1 MSTYRRGRIGTV
13 RLGLIAL
20 CAIVLVFCLEFVKG
34 PARDPLLG
42 RKLAAAELMRKGLSV
57 VREERLRL
65 GLTIDPALD
74 PNGTGIIGSDY
85 TDLTTTL
92 GSLSSKRTSTNPNFA
107 GAIVDM
113 LSEAGVKPGGSVA
126 ISFSG
131 SFPALNIAVLAA
143 VHVLELRPAIISSI
157 GASMYGANDSEL
169 TWLDMERVLR
179 QRGILPYA
187 SSAAALGGIVETEGG
202 LDRTGIGA
210 GLRAIERCSIPYLE
224 EHGEQSV
231 EKDIDTRLG
240 IYDRILGGKRPDA
253 FINVGGS
260 LASLGVCPEAAMLST
275 GLVRHV
281 RPCSG
286 PKRGIIFRMA
296 ERGVPIIHLLNI
308 KRIARRYGLPNDPV
322 PLPAVPD
329 GRVMKAHSY
338 PVPLS
343 VCALVL
349 LCALLIILK
358 HGQVP
363 ARALHTNPQDAS
375 KG

>member
-1 MSTYRRGRIGTV
+1 VGTYRRGYIGTV
-13 RLGLIAL
+13 RLGLVAL
-20 CAIVLVFCLEFVKG
+20 CAVLLVLYLESAKGTVK
-34 PARDPLLG
+34 DPLLG
-42 RKLAAAELMRKGLSV
+42 RKLAAAELMRSGLSA
-57 VREERLRL
+57 VRQERLRL

-143 VHVLELRPAIISSI
+143 VHALELKPAIISSI
-157 GASMYGANDSEL
+157 GASMYGANDPEL
-169 TWLDMERVLR
+169 TWLDMERILR
-179 QRGILPYA
+179 QRGVLPYA

-202 LDRTGIGA
+202 LDHTGINA
-210 GLRAIERCSIPYLE
+210 GLRAMERCSIPYLE

-231 EKDIDTRLG
+231 ERDIDTRLG
-240 IYDRILGGKRPDA
+240 IYDRIVGGRRPDA

-260 LASLGVCPEAAMLST
+260 LASLGMCPEAAMLPT
-275 GLVRHV
+275 GLVRHIQS
-281 RPCSG
+281 CSG

-296 ERGVPIIHLLNI
+296 EREVPIIHLLNI
-308 KRIARRYGLPNDPV
+308 KRIARRYGLPSDPV

-338 PVPLS
+338 PVLLS
-343 VCALVL
+343 VSAIVL
-349 LCALLIILK
+349 LCALMMILK
-358 HGQVP
+358 HYPVP
-363 ARALHTNPQDAS
+363 ARAPDTRPQDTS
-375 KG
+375 KR